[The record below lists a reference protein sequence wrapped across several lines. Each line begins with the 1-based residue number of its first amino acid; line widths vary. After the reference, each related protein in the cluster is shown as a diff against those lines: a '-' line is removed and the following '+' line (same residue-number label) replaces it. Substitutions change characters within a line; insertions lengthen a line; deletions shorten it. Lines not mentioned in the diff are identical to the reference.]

1 MSMTKMVNE
10 VEARH
15 GQRQDRALLAGVV
28 AVQRVGDGVRGA
40 RLVLHREVEAEELSH
55 PMVLRDRRE
64 ALVEEEF
71 EAVVVGAD
79 EERAPP

>member
-1 MSMTKMVNE
+1 
-10 VEARH
+10 
-15 GQRQDRALLAGVV
+15 
-28 AVQRVGDGVRGA
+28 
-40 RLVLHREVEAEELSH
+40 
-55 PMVLRDRRE
+55 MVLRDHRE